1 MKMELIE
8 NPKIKYESLK
18 RIHMK
23 GSEFCLMLIHGYTG
37 SPHDMKMI
45 AERIHEETGYT
56 VVVPRLPG
64 HGTNGMDFLSTT
76 HRDWIR
82 RVADEYVDLSSEYD
96 KVFVGG
102 LSMGGVLTLILA
114 SMFKI
119 PRIVLYAP
127 AVWITVQ
134 RKLPLAGFIS
144 LFRKRGLKRDY
155 AEEKYDDPGMEYL
168 SKEYWRYNWFKQIY
182 EFYKLQKVSWRRLKY
197 VESPT
202 LVILSKKDGIVPIS
216 AGEMIMKNISSRE
229 KRMVILEKSGHVI
242 TRDVELDT
250 VVNETVRWLEGDRLG

>member
-1 MKMELIE
+1 
-8 NPKIKYESLK
+8 
-18 RIHMK
+18 
-23 GSEFCLMLIHGYTG
+23 
-37 SPHDMKMI
+37 
-45 AERIHEETGYT
+45 
-56 VVVPRLPG
+56 
-64 HGTNGMDFLSTT
+64 
-76 HRDWIR
+76 
-82 RVADEYVDLSSEYD
+82 
-96 KVFVGG
+96 
-102 LSMGGVLTLILA
+102 
-114 SMFKI
+114 
-119 PRIVLYAP
+119 
-127 AVWITVQ
+127 
-134 RKLPLAGFIS
+134 
-144 LFRKRGLKRDY
+144 
-155 AEEKYDDPGMEYL
+155 YL